1 MIIEEPACRAAY
13 HATLCELWE
22 RSVRSTHHWF
32 DNADIDALKPTL
44 PAHIDA
50 FSHLLIARVNEKTV
64 GFIGVCG
71 DFVNMLFVDADEQ
84 GKGIGSALLNEAEK
98 RFGITSTSVLN
109 DNAAAL
115 AFYEK
120 RGYVMIR
127 QDGREKL
134 LMRKEG
140 RSHEA
145 S

>member
-1 MIIEEPACRAAY
+1 M
-13 HATLCELWE
+13 
-22 RSVRSTHHWF
+22 
-32 DNADIDALKPTL
+32 KPTL
-44 PAHIDA
+44 SAHIDA
-50 FSHLLIARVNEKTV
+50 FSHLLIARENEKNV